1 MALFVEMT
9 LEVHQKI
16 LILVLRAFF
25 LFPTNSLLQLQ
36 LEANPE
42 HVCVWCG
49 TKLSFESHC
58 CRVLMNIWKKKK
70 L

>member
-9 LEVHQKI
+9 LGVHEKI

-25 LFPTNSLLQLQ
+25 LFPSTSLLQLQ

-42 HVCVWCG
+42 
-49 TKLSFESHC
+49 
-58 CRVLMNIWKKKK
+58 
-70 L
+70 